1 MNKKGVQSS
10 TQLSIGK
17 HSDGI
22 AIFDVDG
29 DGKKDI
35 IATSSAD
42 NNVIIFFG
50 K

>member
-1 MNKKGVQSS
+1 MQFP
-10 TQLSIGK
+10 IGM

-22 AIFDVDG
+22 TIFDMDG

-35 IATSSAD
+35 IATSSVD
-42 NNVIIFFG
+42 NNVTIFFS